1 MRLRHRWDRLTLG
14 PRTGRVQGE
23 VVNERLT
30 ASPLAPGHCAE
41 PHVWPTFSLT
51 GKARAAPEAP
61 LGSMSAGHRTYSIC
75 AGVCHPSVANRTVS
89 RTPSVQARHVQPDSW
104 IRLGNIFGS
113 RSKEDG
119 YVYS

>member
-1 MRLRHRWDRLTLG
+1 MGSPSDGPSAALPQMGLRHRWDRLTLE

-41 PHVWPTFSLT
+41 PHIWPRFSLT
-51 GKARAAPEAP
+51 GKAPATPEPP

-89 RTPSVQARHVQPDSW
+89 HAPSAQARHVQPDPRA
-104 IRLGNIFGS
+104 RL
-113 RSKEDG
+113 
-119 YVYS
+119 